1 MLVGSAFNPGREIEP
16 VALLECMAHGT
27 SCTGTSKLNLC
38 LQLFNLNS
46 FRPAGSEL
54 PRGSSWTVSK
64 RSEWTTA
71 PLNSIKAASFVFI
84 KQENESSTNPHV
96 GPLKMQ
102 VKTARFSKF
111 RPIKENSEGILMML
125 WVVVSSEVVHL
136 LLWLDNPWLR
146 THRLR
151 EKQKIERNLLG
162 VGHLKCHRFCF
173 SLTSPKLIKT
183 P

>member
-1 MLVGSAFNPGREIEP
+1 MESTVFFAQHVVQFEDATDVDAIVASAMLVGSAFNPGREIEP

-27 SCTGTSKLNLC
+27 SCTCTSKLNLC

-46 FRPAGSEL
+46 FRPAGPEL

-96 GPLKMQ
+96 GPLKM
-102 VKTARFSKF
+102 
-111 RPIKENSEGILMML
+111 
-125 WVVVSSEVVHL
+125 
-136 LLWLDNPWLR
+136 
-146 THRLR
+146 
-151 EKQKIERNLLG
+151 
-162 VGHLKCHRFCF
+162 
-173 SLTSPKLIKT
+173 
-183 P
+183 